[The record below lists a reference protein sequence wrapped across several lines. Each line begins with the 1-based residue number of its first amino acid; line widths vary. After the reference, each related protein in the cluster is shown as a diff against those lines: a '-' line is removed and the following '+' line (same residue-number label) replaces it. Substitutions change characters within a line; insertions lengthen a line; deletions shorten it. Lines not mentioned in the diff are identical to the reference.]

1 MEMIR
6 REKGETGLG
15 RLKLQ
20 AGFELPKHSVI
31 IEIINI
37 VGWVMKFNT

>member
-15 RLKLQ
+15 KVASWIRTSITY
-20 AGFELPKHSVI
+20 SVIIEI

-37 VGWVMKFNT
+37 VG